1 MDKSYHRIYVLL
13 SLSALLWG
21 AQPVVIKVVLKEM
34 SPVMITF
41 YRYIS
46 ISAILLAVL
55 FIQNGYRFILPRAR
69 HIFILTAMGLCGI
82 TLNNIFQF
90 SGLNDSTVINC
101 TLVSATTPAITA
113 VLAAVFLK
121 EKMNV
126 YQWLGIVGSFCG
138 VLFLVAHGSLT
149 VMRNLSF
156 NSGDLLFFA
165 SQCSWAVYSI
175 LGRKVMAELS
185 PIATTAWAGLA
196 GAIMAGVY
204 ALYTGT
210 GLTVN
215 ITASGLWAISY
226 TIIGGGVLAMTWWN
240 QAVQVVGPGQAAIF
254 TNIMPVVGM
263 ICAVVFLGEHMGWRE
278 IVGGLWIISSVYL
291 ATAKKGAAS
300 QRVSKK
306 MAHQV

>member
-1 MDKSYHRIYVLL
+1 
-13 SLSALLWG
+13 
-21 AQPVVIKVVLKEM
+21 
-34 SPVMITF
+34 
-41 YRYIS
+41 
-46 ISAILLAVL
+46 
-55 FIQNGYRFILPRAR
+55 
-69 HIFILTAMGLCGI
+69 
-82 TLNNIFQF
+82 
-90 SGLNDSTVINC
+90 
-101 TLVSATTPAITA
+101 
-113 VLAAVFLK
+113 
-121 EKMNV
+121 
-126 YQWLGIVGSFCG
+126 
-138 VLFLVAHGSLT
+138 
-149 VMRNLSF
+149 
-156 NSGDLLFFA
+156 
-165 SQCSWAVYSI
+165 
-175 LGRKVMAELS
+175 
-185 PIATTAWAGLA
+185 
-196 GAIMAGVY
+196 MAGVY